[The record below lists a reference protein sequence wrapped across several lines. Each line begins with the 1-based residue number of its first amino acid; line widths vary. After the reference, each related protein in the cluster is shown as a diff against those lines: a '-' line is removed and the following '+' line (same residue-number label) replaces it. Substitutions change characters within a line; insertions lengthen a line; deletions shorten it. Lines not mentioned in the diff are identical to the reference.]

1 MALIKDGYFQ
11 DTYWASRYWQEDYW
25 PEYGVPAGPSFSSY
39 GVPFL
44 YTSANWGA
52 VSFYLEAYVKA
63 TAGTVY
69 ARLYNVTDSAAVAG
83 SQLSTAAATY
93 QRLRTAALTLTDG
106 KTYRAQFGKEGAD
119 AGKFLGAKLVV
130 TD

>member
-1 MALIKDGYFQ
+1 MVLMKPGCWH
-11 DTYWASRYWQEDYW
+11 DTAWADRSW
-25 PEYGVPAGPSFSSY
+25 PEDLWLEYGAAPAPSFASY

-44 YTSANWGA
+44 YTAANWGA
-52 VSFYLEAYVKA
+52 VNFYLEVYVKA

-83 SQLSTAAATY
+83 SQLSTAAVTY
-93 QRLRTAALTLTDG
+93 QRLRTAALTLTNG

>member
-1 MALIKDGYFQ
+1 MVLMKPGCWH
-11 DTYWASRYWQEDYW
+11 DTAWADRTWFEDLW
-25 PEYGVPAGPSFSSY
+25 LEYGVPPGPSFTSY

-44 YTSANWGA
+44 YTAANWGA
-52 VSFYLEAYVKA
+52 VNFYFEAFYKA
-63 TAGTVY
+63 TTGTVY
-69 ARLYNVTDSAAVAG
+69 ARLYNVTDSSAVAN
-83 SQLSTAAATY
+83 SQVSTAQVVY
-93 QRLRTAALTLTDG
+93 QRDRSAALTLTDA